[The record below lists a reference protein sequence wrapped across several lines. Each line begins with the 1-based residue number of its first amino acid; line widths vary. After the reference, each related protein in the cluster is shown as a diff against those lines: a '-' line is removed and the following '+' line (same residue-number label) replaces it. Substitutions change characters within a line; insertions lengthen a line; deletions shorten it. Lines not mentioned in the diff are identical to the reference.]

1 MATTFTKDG
10 REIKTRFGELALC
23 RLCSLRNKLGVCCSI
38 RYPNWIEG
46 WCQDHQQRPLG
57 ALSYLDAK
65 AIAADAYWDGAELE
79 REELEREDQGAESYR
94 EPVRDESHD

>member
-1 MATTFTKDG
+1 MATTFTKGG

-65 AIAADAYWDGAELE
+65 AIAAEAYAAGHEDGSWECDREAIAEMM
-79 REELEREDQGAESYR
+79 RED
-94 EPVRDESHD
+94 D